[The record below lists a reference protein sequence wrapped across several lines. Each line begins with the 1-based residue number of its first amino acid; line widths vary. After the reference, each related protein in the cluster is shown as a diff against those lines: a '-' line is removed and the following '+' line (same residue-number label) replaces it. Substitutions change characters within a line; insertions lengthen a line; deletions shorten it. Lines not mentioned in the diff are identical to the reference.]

1 MTIEEFRNLKVGDK
15 VRIKRSACDHQWV
28 DLMDEYDGQVLTIKT
43 IYEDNNTFDT
53 EEAKSYYY
61 GYPWIFGYQS
71 IESKQ
76 PSFKVGDRV
85 RFIGPIMP
93 AGLSV
98 SNLGTIKNVEDGWY
112 AVDFDKGFAD
122 GHTCVWS
129 PSLGDVCKPRHGWFC
144 RDKDLEKVDFE
155 EELQTAL
162 AKLRVTEQDLLAT
175 KKEVTRLTMKS
186 ATKESMIKEL
196 EEQLKEARS
205 VAKECRT
212 SRCSGRYPWGED
224 QCQDIFEERLR
235 NLKAGDTVRLKNRRG
250 AFWNVYGF
258 MDEFMGKTVTL
269 STSPFG
275 SDGLFKIVGHNWQ
288 FNFDDIEE
296 IVSPAC
302 RCPRSQ
308 CKK

>member
-1 MTIEEFRNLKVGDK
+1 MTIKEFRNLKVGDK
-15 VRIKRSACDHQWV
+15 VRIKRSTSDHLWV
-28 DLMDEYDGQVLTIKT
+28 ELMDEYDGQVLTIKT
-43 IYEDNNTFDT
+43 IYEDHNAFDT
-53 EEAKSYYY
+53 EEAKTYYY

-71 IESKQ
+71 IASKQ

-85 RFIGPIMP
+85 RLIKTGAMS
-93 AGLSV
+93 GLSV
-98 SNLGTIKNVEDGWY
+98 DNLGTIKGVEDGWY
-112 AVDFDKGFAD
+112 AVEFDKEFTG
-122 GHTCVWS
+122 GHTCERLPNLEV
-129 PSLGDVCKPRHGWFC
+129 VCKPGHGWFC
-144 RDKDLEKVDFE
+144 LGEQLEKVDLE
-155 EELQTAL
+155 EEFQTAL
-162 AKLRVTEQDLLAT
+162 AKLRVTEEDLLAT
-175 KKEVTRLTMKS
+175 KKEVAALTMKS

-224 QCQDIFEERLR
+224 QCQDVFEERLR

-269 STSPFG
+269 STSPFD
-275 SDGLFKIVGHNWQ
+275 SDGLFKIVGHHWQ

-296 IVSPAC
+296 IVSAAYC
-302 RCPRSQ
+302 CPCCQ